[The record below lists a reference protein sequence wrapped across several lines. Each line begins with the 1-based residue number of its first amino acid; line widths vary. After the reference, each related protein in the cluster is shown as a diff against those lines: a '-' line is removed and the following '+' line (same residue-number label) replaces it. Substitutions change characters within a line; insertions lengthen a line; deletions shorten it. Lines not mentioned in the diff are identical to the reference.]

1 MSYIIIFLISV
12 LIAAVSQTILKAS
25 ANEKHENSLKEY
37 LNFKVIFAY
46 FLFFLSSFITVFAYK
61 KVPLSLGPVLEASG
75 YIFVTILGVI
85 FLKEKVSKRKLL
97 GLGLILVGIIVFNL

>member
-1 MSYIIIFLISV
+1 MNYIIIFLISV
-12 LIAAVSQTILKAS
+12 LIASISQTILKAS
-25 ANEKHENSLKEY
+25 ANETHENSLKEY

-46 FLFFLSSFITVFAYK
+46 LLFFLSSFITVFAYK

-75 YIFVTILGVI
+75 YIFVTVLGVI

-97 GLGLILVGIIVFNL
+97 GLGLILTGILVFNL